1 MHILIEYMHILIE
14 SIDGAGKGTV
24 IPVIL
29 DELAKRNHEILSV
42 AEPTHAGIGKFIREE
57 IIANHADGR
66 RYSGLVTAQM
76 FAIDREVL
84 YTQTILPWK
93 QAHPDGV
100 VVQDR
105 GALSS
110 LAYQPLQDPDVTLEW
125 LLDLRGNRMELAN
138 APDAIFILRI
148 DPAEAERRL
157 AGRQDKQ
164 DNTVFD
170 KRAFQEQLAN
180 RYLDPAIQSPYRAA
194 GTKILVI
201 DAGGTREEV
210 AERIVQALNAVL

>member
-1 MHILIEYMHILIE
+1 MHILIE

-29 DELAKRNHEILSV
+29 EELAKRGREVLSV
-42 AEPTHAGIGKFIREE
+42 AEPTHEGIGKFIREE
-57 IIANHADGR
+57 IIFAHADGH

-84 YTQTILPWK
+84 YTQKILPWK
-93 QAHPDGV
+93 DTHPEGV
-100 VVQDR
+100 IVQDR

-110 LAYQPLQDPDVTLEW
+110 LAYQPLQDAEVKLEW
-125 LLDLRGNRMELAN
+125 LLELRGNQIELAN
-138 APDAIFILRI
+138 APDALFILRI
-148 DPAEAERRL
+148 DPEEARRRL
-157 AGRQDKQ
+157 AARTDKQ
-164 DNTVFD
+164 DNSVFE
-170 KRAFQEQLAN
+170 KEEFQKALAA
-180 RYLDPAIQSPYRAA
+180 RYLDPVIQTPYRAA

-210 AERIVQALNAVL
+210 ATRVKEALDSVL

>member
-1 MHILIEYMHILIE
+1 MHIVIE

-29 DELAKRNHEILSV
+29 EELALHEKEILHV
-42 AEPTHAGIGKFIREE
+42 AEPMHEGIGKFIREE
-57 IIANHADGR
+57 IIFAHADGH

-84 YTQTILPWK
+84 YTQKILPWK
-93 QAHPDGV
+93 QSHPEGV

-110 LAYQPLQDPDVTLEW
+110 LAYQPLQDPEVKLEW
-125 LLDLRGNRMELAN
+125 LLELRGNQIELAN
-138 APDAIFILRI
+138 APDALLILHI

-157 AGRQDKQ
+157 AGREDKQ
-164 DNTVFD
+164 DNCVFE
-170 KRAFQEQLAN
+170 KRDFQEKLAA
-180 RYLDPAIQSPYRAA
+180 RYLDPTIQAPYRNA
-194 GTKILVI
+194 GAKIIVI

-210 AERIVQALNAVL
+210 AAKVKQALNSVL

>member
-1 MHILIEYMHILIE
+1 MHIVVE

-29 DELAKRNHEILSV
+29 EELAQRGKELFHV
-42 AEPTHAGIGKFIREE
+42 AEPTHDGIGKFIREE
-57 IIANHADGR
+57 IIFAHADGH

-84 YTQTILPWK
+84 YTKKILPWK
-93 QAHPDGV
+93 QSHPEGV
-100 VVQDR
+100 IVQDR

-110 LAYQPLQDPDVTLEW
+110 LAYQPLQDPEVKLEW
-125 LLDLRGNRMELAN
+125 LLELRGNQIELAN
-138 APDAIFILRI
+138 APDTLLILRI

-157 AGRQDKQ
+157 AGRAEKL
-164 DNTVFD
+164 DNCVFE
-170 KRAFQEQLAN
+170 KRDFQEKLAS
-180 RYLDPAIQSPYRAA
+180 RYLDPTIQAPYRNA
-194 GTKILVI
+194 GTKIIVI

-210 AERIVQALNAVL
+210 AERVKQALNTIL

>member
-1 MHILIEYMHILIE
+1 MHILIE

-29 DELAKRNHEILSV
+29 EELAQRGKEILHV
-42 AEPTHAGIGKFIREE
+42 AEPTHEGIGKFIREE
-57 IIANHADGR
+57 IIFAHADGH

-84 YTQTILPWK
+84 YTQKILPWK
-93 QAHPDGV
+93 SEHPEGV

-110 LAYQPLQDPDVTLEW
+110 LAYQPLQDAEVRLEW
-125 LLDLRGNRMELAN
+125 LLELRGNQIELAN
-138 APDAIFILRI
+138 APDALFILHI
-148 DPAEAERRL
+148 DPSEAQRRL
-157 AGRQDKQ
+157 TARTDKQ
-164 DNTVFD
+164 DNSVFE
-170 KRAFQEQLAN
+170 KRDFQEKLAA
-180 RYLDPAIQSPYRAA
+180 RYLDATVQAPYRAA
-194 GTKILVI
+194 GTKIIVI

-210 AERIVQALNAVL
+210 AARVKEALNSVL

>member
-1 MHILIEYMHILIE
+1 MHILIE

-24 IPVIL
+24 VPLIL
-29 DELAKRNHEILSV
+29 DELKTRGLETLSV

-57 IIANHADGR
+57 IIAQHVDGH
-66 RYSGLVTAQM
+66 RYTGLVTAQM

-84 YTQTILPWK
+84 YTETIIPWK
-93 QAHPDGV
+93 NAHPNGV

-110 LAYQPLQDPDVTLEW
+110 LTYQPLQDPEVRLEW
-125 LLDLRGNRMELAN
+125 LLELPGNKIELAH
-138 APDAIFILRI
+138 APDALFILRI

-157 AGRQDKQ
+157 AARTDKQ
-164 DNTVFD
+164 DKCVFE
-170 KRAFQEQLAN
+170 KQEFQEKLAA
-180 RYLDPAIQSPYRAA
+180 RYLDPEIQAPYRNA
-194 GTKILVI
+194 GTKILII

-210 AERIVQALNAVL
+210 AERIKAALDEVLT

>member
-1 MHILIEYMHILIE
+1 MHILIE

-29 DELAKRNHEILSV
+29 EELARRGKEILHV
-42 AEPTHAGIGKFIREE
+42 AEPTHEGIGKFIREE
-57 IIANHADGR
+57 IIFAHADGH

-84 YTQTILPWK
+84 YTQKILPWK
-93 QAHPDGV
+93 AAHTDGV

-110 LAYQPLQDPDVTLEW
+110 LAYQPLQDAEVKLEW
-125 LLDLRGNRMELAN
+125 LLELRGNQIELAN
-138 APDAIFILRI
+138 APDALFILHI

-157 AGRQDKQ
+157 TARTDKQ
-164 DNTVFD
+164 DNSVFE
-170 KRAFQEQLAN
+170 KRDFQEKLAA
-180 RYLDPAIQSPYRAA
+180 RYLDATIQAPYRAA

-210 AERIVQALNAVL
+210 AARVKEALNSLL

>member
-1 MHILIEYMHILIE
+1 MHILIEA
-14 SIDGAGKGTV
+14 IDGAGKGTTV
-24 IPVIL
+24 PVIL
-29 DELAKRNHEILSV
+29 EELAKRGREILSV

-57 IIANHADGR
+57 IIFQHADGR

-93 QAHPDGV
+93 KAHPEGV

-110 LAYQPLQDPDVTLEW
+110 LAYQPLQDPEVTLEW
-125 LLDLRGNRMELAN
+125 LLELRGNQIELAN
-138 APDAIFILRI
+138 APDALFILRI

-157 AGRQDKQ
+157 AGRTKKKDNSIFENREFQDK
-164 DNTVFD
+164 
-170 KRAFQEQLAN
+170 LAA
-180 RYLDPAIQSPYRAA
+180 RYLDPVIQAPYLAA
-194 GTKILVI
+194 KTKIIVI
-201 DAGGTREEV
+201 DADGTREEV
-210 AERIVQALNAVL
+210 SARVKEALNSLF

>member
-1 MHILIEYMHILIE
+1 MHILIE

-24 IPVIL
+24 VPIIL
-29 DELAKRNHEILSV
+29 DELAKRGREVLSI
-42 AEPTHAGIGKFIREE
+42 AEPTHERIGKFIREE
-57 IIANHADGR
+57 IIAKHADGHT
-66 RYSGLVTAQM
+66 YSGRVTAQM

-84 YTQTILPWK
+84 YTETIIPWK
-93 QAHPDGV
+93 RAHSEGV

-110 LAYQPLQDPDVTLEW
+110 LAYQPLQDSDVTLEW
-125 LLDLRGNRMELAN
+125 LLELRGNQIELAN
-138 APDAIFILRI
+138 APDALFILRI

-157 AGRQDKQ
+157 ASRVNKQ
-164 DNTVFD
+164 DNSVFE
-170 KRAFQEQLAN
+170 KREFQEQLAS
-180 RYLDPAIQSPYRAA
+180 RYLDPAVQHPYRVA

-210 AERIVQALNAVL
+210 AERVKTALNSVL